1 MRARR
6 RQARSRQRGSSARVL
21 LASGHLANEDWR
33 TAAQFRKKG
42 DIISSGSSNNSGGRV
57 SVVLLSAAASGRT
70 LLPLAAAVVA
80 AARTRPRA
88 HQRARALRCCAS
100 SLGPQCVRE
109 EPKHPNQCYVGRQ
122 AAAAVGGRGRREE
135 APLGWGLC
143 WPGGRNEGKGGKSTD
158 GGEEP
163 GALAKERS
171 PPRR

>member
-1 MRARR
+1 M
-6 RQARSRQRGSSARVL
+6 L

-42 DIISSGSSNNSGGRV
+42 DIITSGSSNNSGGRV
-57 SVVLLSAAASGRT
+57 SVVLLSAAAFGRA

-80 AARTRPRA
+80 AAHTRPRA

-122 AAAAVGGRGRREE
+122 AAVAVGAGEGLARRGAAR
-135 APLGWGLC
+135 LGAVLAWRQKRGQ
-143 WPGGRNEGKGGKSTD
+143 GGKSTD
-158 GGEEP
+158 GGEES

-171 PPRR
+171 LPRR